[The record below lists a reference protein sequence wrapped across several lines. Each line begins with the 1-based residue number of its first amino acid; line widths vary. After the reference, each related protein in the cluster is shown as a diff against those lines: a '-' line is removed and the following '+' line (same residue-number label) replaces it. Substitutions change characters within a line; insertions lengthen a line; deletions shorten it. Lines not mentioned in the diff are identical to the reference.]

1 MNYKDFKSK
10 YNIRLNQQ
18 QESAV
23 VRVNGQTLLLAVPG
37 SGKTTVIVARLGY
50 MLMCCNIRPENILT
64 MTYNVSAARD
74 MKKRFCDKFE
84 DAVKLPEFRTINGFC
99 ATVIMHY
106 ERVKHTNAFSLVE
119 ENQITKIIRAI
130 YLDMTHEFPSE
141 STIKDI
147 KTKLV
152 YSRNMML
159 KTDEIK
165 KMKIGEVDFYDFF
178 NFIGDDKCSCWQKL
192 SFNEKLKSGDVIA
205 FINPNKKGRYGHVA
219 VVEEELYRDVN
230 KIVVKIIDSSQIKH
244 FDDFR
249 QTKKMGIGCG
259 IIELYMNEDKY
270 FKSTIRNIYY
280 DTPNYLL
287 IRTSIEK
294 PEYKEKLR
302 IRSYKM
308 VNKDDEVF
316 VELKKKYKKIVYKRR
331 EILPYN
337 SARLFL
343 DKKVRPNDLQITK
356 EIEYTL
362 NYYQD
367 LKPTIFLSYDRL
379 AYIGKEDLNF
389 RITLDRNIMWRDYD
403 IDLAKEAYGDLI
415 LDQDLVL
422 MEVKTVM
429 GLPRWLL
436 DFLGENNIY
445 KVSFSKYGNVYKEII
460 NKEKEK
466 EEINY
471 A

>member
-1 MNYKDFKSK
+1 M
-10 YNIRLNQQ
+10 
-18 QESAV
+18 
-23 VRVNGQTLLLAVPG
+23 
-37 SGKTTVIVARLGY
+37 
-50 MLMCCNIRPENILT
+50 
-64 MTYNVSAARD
+64 
-74 MKKRFCDKFE
+74 
-84 DAVKLPEFRTINGFC
+84 
-99 ATVIMHY
+99 
-106 ERVKHTNAFSLVE
+106 
-119 ENQITKIIRAI
+119 
-130 YLDMTHEFPSE
+130 
-141 STIKDI
+141 
-147 KTKLV
+147 
-152 YSRNMML
+152 
-159 KTDEIK
+159 
-165 KMKIGEVDFYDFF
+165 
-178 NFIGDDKCSCWQKL
+178 
-192 SFNEKLKSGDVIA
+192 
-205 FINPNKKGRYGHVA
+205 NKKVFKRH
-219 VVEEELYRDVN
+219 ELKY
-230 KIVVKIIDSSQIKH
+230 IISLDQMDSLIK
-244 FDDFR
+244 
-249 QTKKMGIGCG
+249 

-302 IRSYKM
+302 IRSYKT

-316 VELKKKYKKIVYKRR
+316 VELKKKYKKIVFKRR

-403 IDLAKEAYGDLI
+403 IDLSKEAYGDLI

>member
-1 MNYKDFKSK
+1 MNKKVFKRHELK
-10 YNIRLNQQ
+10 YIISLNQMNSLIQ
-18 QESAV
+18 
-23 VRVNGQTLLLAVPG
+23 
-37 SGKTTVIVARLGY
+37 
-50 MLMCCNIRPENILT
+50 IL
-64 MTYNVSAARD
+64 
-74 MKKRFCDKFE
+74 
-84 DAVKLPEFRTINGFC
+84 
-99 ATVIMHY
+99 
-106 ERVKHTNAFSLVE
+106 
-119 ENQITKIIRAI
+119 
-130 YLDMTHEFPSE
+130 
-141 STIKDI
+141 
-147 KTKLV
+147 
-152 YSRNMML
+152 
-159 KTDEIK
+159 
-165 KMKIGEVDFYDFF
+165 
-178 NFIGDDKCSCWQKL
+178 
-192 SFNEKLKSGDVIA
+192 
-205 FINPNKKGRYGHVA
+205 
-219 VVEEELYRDVN
+219 
-230 KIVVKIIDSSQIKH
+230 
-244 FDDFR
+244 
-249 QTKKMGIGCG
+249 
-259 IIELYMNEDKY
+259 ELYMNEDKY

-302 IRSYKM
+302 IRSYKT

-389 RITLDRNIMWRDYD
+389 RITFDRNIMWRDYD
-403 IDLAKEAYGDLI
+403 IDLSKEAYGDLI

-436 DFLGENNIY
+436 DFLGENKIY

>member
-1 MNYKDFKSK
+1 MSQKVFKRHELKYIISLDQMNSL
-10 YNIRLNQQ
+10 IQ
-18 QESAV
+18 
-23 VRVNGQTLLLAVPG
+23 
-37 SGKTTVIVARLGY
+37 
-50 MLMCCNIRPENILT
+50 IL
-64 MTYNVSAARD
+64 
-74 MKKRFCDKFE
+74 
-84 DAVKLPEFRTINGFC
+84 
-99 ATVIMHY
+99 
-106 ERVKHTNAFSLVE
+106 
-119 ENQITKIIRAI
+119 
-130 YLDMTHEFPSE
+130 
-141 STIKDI
+141 
-147 KTKLV
+147 
-152 YSRNMML
+152 
-159 KTDEIK
+159 
-165 KMKIGEVDFYDFF
+165 
-178 NFIGDDKCSCWQKL
+178 
-192 SFNEKLKSGDVIA
+192 
-205 FINPNKKGRYGHVA
+205 
-219 VVEEELYRDVN
+219 
-230 KIVVKIIDSSQIKH
+230 
-244 FDDFR
+244 
-249 QTKKMGIGCG
+249 
-259 IIELYMNEDKY
+259 ELYMNEDKY

-302 IRSYKM
+302 IRSYKT

-389 RITLDRNIMWRDYD
+389 RITFDRNIMWRDYD
-403 IDLAKEAYGDLI
+403 IDLSKEAYGDLI

>member
-1 MNYKDFKSK
+1 M
-10 YNIRLNQQ
+10 
-18 QESAV
+18 
-23 VRVNGQTLLLAVPG
+23 
-37 SGKTTVIVARLGY
+37 
-50 MLMCCNIRPENILT
+50 
-64 MTYNVSAARD
+64 
-74 MKKRFCDKFE
+74 
-84 DAVKLPEFRTINGFC
+84 
-99 ATVIMHY
+99 
-106 ERVKHTNAFSLVE
+106 
-119 ENQITKIIRAI
+119 
-130 YLDMTHEFPSE
+130 
-141 STIKDI
+141 
-147 KTKLV
+147 
-152 YSRNMML
+152 
-159 KTDEIK
+159 
-165 KMKIGEVDFYDFF
+165 
-178 NFIGDDKCSCWQKL
+178 
-192 SFNEKLKSGDVIA
+192 
-205 FINPNKKGRYGHVA
+205 NKKVFKRH
-219 VVEEELYRDVN
+219 ELKY
-230 KIVVKIIDSSQIKH
+230 IISLDQMDSLIK
-244 FDDFR
+244 
-249 QTKKMGIGCG
+249 

-302 IRSYKM
+302 IRSYKT

-379 AYIGKEDLNF
+379 AYIGKDDLNF

-403 IDLAKEAYGDLI
+403 IDLSKEAYGDLI

-460 NKEKEK
+460 NKEKE
-466 EEINY
+466 EINY

>member
-1 MNYKDFKSK
+1 M
-10 YNIRLNQQ
+10 
-18 QESAV
+18 
-23 VRVNGQTLLLAVPG
+23 
-37 SGKTTVIVARLGY
+37 
-50 MLMCCNIRPENILT
+50 
-64 MTYNVSAARD
+64 
-74 MKKRFCDKFE
+74 
-84 DAVKLPEFRTINGFC
+84 
-99 ATVIMHY
+99 
-106 ERVKHTNAFSLVE
+106 
-119 ENQITKIIRAI
+119 
-130 YLDMTHEFPSE
+130 
-141 STIKDI
+141 
-147 KTKLV
+147 
-152 YSRNMML
+152 
-159 KTDEIK
+159 
-165 KMKIGEVDFYDFF
+165 
-178 NFIGDDKCSCWQKL
+178 
-192 SFNEKLKSGDVIA
+192 
-205 FINPNKKGRYGHVA
+205 NKKVFKRN
-219 VVEEELYRDVN
+219 ELKY
-230 KIVVKIIDSSQIKH
+230 IISLDQMDSLIK
-244 FDDFR
+244 
-249 QTKKMGIGCG
+249 

-287 IRTSIEK
+287 IRTSIER

-403 IDLAKEAYGDLI
+403 IDLTKDAYGDLI

-436 DFLGENNIY
+436 EFLGENNIY
-445 KVSFSKYGNVYKEII
+445 KQSFSKYGNVYKEII

>member
-1 MNYKDFKSK
+1 M
-10 YNIRLNQQ
+10 
-18 QESAV
+18 
-23 VRVNGQTLLLAVPG
+23 
-37 SGKTTVIVARLGY
+37 
-50 MLMCCNIRPENILT
+50 
-64 MTYNVSAARD
+64 
-74 MKKRFCDKFE
+74 
-84 DAVKLPEFRTINGFC
+84 
-99 ATVIMHY
+99 
-106 ERVKHTNAFSLVE
+106 
-119 ENQITKIIRAI
+119 
-130 YLDMTHEFPSE
+130 
-141 STIKDI
+141 
-147 KTKLV
+147 
-152 YSRNMML
+152 
-159 KTDEIK
+159 
-165 KMKIGEVDFYDFF
+165 
-178 NFIGDDKCSCWQKL
+178 
-192 SFNEKLKSGDVIA
+192 
-205 FINPNKKGRYGHVA
+205 NKKVFKRH
-219 VVEEELYRDVN
+219 ELKY
-230 KIVVKIIDSSQIKH
+230 IISLDQMDSLIK
-244 FDDFR
+244 
-249 QTKKMGIGCG
+249 

-294 PEYKEKLR
+294 PDYKEKLR

-308 VNKDDEVF
+308 VNKDDEVY

-389 RITLDRNIMWRDYD
+389 RITFDRNIMWRDYD
-403 IDLAKEAYGDLI
+403 IDLSKEAYGDLI

-436 DFLGENNIY
+436 DFLGENKIY
-445 KVSFSKYGNVYKEII
+445 KQSFSKYGNVYKEII

-466 EEINY
+466 EKEEINY

>member
-1 MNYKDFKSK
+1 M
-10 YNIRLNQQ
+10 
-18 QESAV
+18 
-23 VRVNGQTLLLAVPG
+23 
-37 SGKTTVIVARLGY
+37 
-50 MLMCCNIRPENILT
+50 
-64 MTYNVSAARD
+64 
-74 MKKRFCDKFE
+74 
-84 DAVKLPEFRTINGFC
+84 
-99 ATVIMHY
+99 
-106 ERVKHTNAFSLVE
+106 
-119 ENQITKIIRAI
+119 
-130 YLDMTHEFPSE
+130 
-141 STIKDI
+141 
-147 KTKLV
+147 
-152 YSRNMML
+152 
-159 KTDEIK
+159 
-165 KMKIGEVDFYDFF
+165 
-178 NFIGDDKCSCWQKL
+178 
-192 SFNEKLKSGDVIA
+192 
-205 FINPNKKGRYGHVA
+205 NKKVFKRH
-219 VVEEELYRDVN
+219 ELKYIISLDQMDSLI
-230 KIVVKIIDSSQIKH
+230 KIV
-244 FDDFR
+244 
-249 QTKKMGIGCG
+249 
-259 IIELYMNEDKY
+259 ELYMNEDKY

-302 IRSYKM
+302 IRSYKT

-362 NYYQD
+362 NYYQY

-379 AYIGKEDLNF
+379 AYIGKDDLNF

-403 IDLAKEAYGDLI
+403 IDLSKEAYGDLI

>member
-1 MNYKDFKSK
+1 MTKIEKDFLMSLTKP
-10 YNIRLNQQ
+10 NEIQD
-18 QESAV
+18 
-23 VRVNGQTLLLAVPG
+23 LLGDLME
-37 SGKTTVIVARLGY
+37 KEEAR
-50 MLMCCNIRPENILT
+50 
-64 MTYNVSAARD
+64 A
-74 MKKRFCDKFE
+74 
-84 DAVKLPEFRTINGFC
+84 
-99 ATVIMHY
+99 
-106 ERVKHTNAFSLVE
+106 
-119 ENQITKIIRAI
+119 
-130 YLDMTHEFPSE
+130 
-141 STIKDI
+141 
-147 KTKLV
+147 
-152 YSRNMML
+152 
-159 KTDEIK
+159 
-165 KMKIGEVDFYDFF
+165 
-178 NFIGDDKCSCWQKL
+178 
-192 SFNEKLKSGDVIA
+192 
-205 FINPNKKGRYGHVA
+205 
-219 VVEEELYRDVN
+219 
-230 KIVVKIIDSSQIKH
+230 
-244 FDDFR
+244 
-249 QTKKMGIGCG
+249 
-259 IIELYMNEDKY
+259 
-270 FKSTIRNIYY
+270 
-280 DTPNYLL
+280 
-287 IRTSIEK
+287 
-294 PEYKEKLR
+294 
-302 IRSYKM
+302 
-308 VNKDDEVF
+308 

-379 AYIGKEDLNF
+379 AYIGKDDLNF

-403 IDLAKEAYGDLI
+403 IDLTKDAYGDLI

>member
-1 MNYKDFKSK
+1 MSQKVFKRHELKYIISLDQMN
-10 YNIRLNQQ
+10 
-18 QESAV
+18 
-23 VRVNGQTLLLAVPG
+23 
-37 SGKTTVIVARLGY
+37 
-50 MLMCCNIRPENILT
+50 
-64 MTYNVSAARD
+64 
-74 MKKRFCDKFE
+74 
-84 DAVKLPEFRTINGFC
+84 
-99 ATVIMHY
+99 
-106 ERVKHTNAFSLVE
+106 SL
-119 ENQITKIIRAI
+119 
-130 YLDMTHEFPSE
+130 
-141 STIKDI
+141 IK
-147 KTKLV
+147 
-152 YSRNMML
+152 
-159 KTDEIK
+159 
-165 KMKIGEVDFYDFF
+165 
-178 NFIGDDKCSCWQKL
+178 
-192 SFNEKLKSGDVIA
+192 
-205 FINPNKKGRYGHVA
+205 
-219 VVEEELYRDVN
+219 
-230 KIVVKIIDSSQIKH
+230 
-244 FDDFR
+244 
-249 QTKKMGIGCG
+249 

-302 IRSYKM
+302 IRSYKT

-389 RITLDRNIMWRDYD
+389 RITFDRNIMWRDYD
-403 IDLAKEAYGDLI
+403 IDLSKEAYGDLI

-460 NKEKEK
+460 NKEKE
-466 EEINY
+466 EINY